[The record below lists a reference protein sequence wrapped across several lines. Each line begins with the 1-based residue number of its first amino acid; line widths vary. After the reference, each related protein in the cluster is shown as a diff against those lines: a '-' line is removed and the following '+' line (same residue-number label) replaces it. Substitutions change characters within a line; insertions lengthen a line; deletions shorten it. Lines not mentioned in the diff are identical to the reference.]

1 MITARQARD
10 ISEKCSDYMKKL
22 EKYEKNIE
30 DLIKITAITG
40 QTVAYYEVR
49 RDKDYYSVM
58 NDLKR
63 ILLDNNY
70 SVKVNDYSDKFVLK
84 ISW

>member
-10 ISEKCSDYMKKL
+10 ISERCSDYMEKL

-30 DLIKITAITG
+30 DLIRTTAITG
-40 QTVAYYEVR
+40 KTAAYYEVR
-49 RDKDYYSVM
+49 DKDYISVM
-58 NDLKR
+58 NDLER
-63 ILLDNNY
+63 ILLEKKY
-70 SVKVNDYSDKFVLK
+70 HVKVLDYSDKFVLK